1 MIFTPLSTQNIS
13 EQLPLNGTIPSEDWG
28 SGGSGVS
35 LGPKVVN
42 ICGGFALAAT
52 LVSLLAMLSH
62 LKNYTKPTL
71 QRFVIRI
78 KWMIPV
84 FSISTWISLV
94 SLDLAFYVDAIRDV
108 YEAFVIYCFF
118 SLMVNY
124 MGGERGLL
132 TKLYGRPPTKHM
144 WPAYYFSKE
153 MEVGDP
159 YSFLFLK
166 RGILQYVYIKPIIAV
181 ATMWLKYTN
190 NYDENDLSLSSGY
203 FYITFVYNISV
214 CVSLYCLVF
223 LFQTIKDDIREYR
236 PLAKFLCV
244 KAIVFFTFW
253 QGLVI
258 SALVSTGLVHLGDG
272 LSEEHTAVALQDSV
286 ICIELLVA
294 AIAHW
299 YAFTYSD
306 YIPEHGTIVRLKLYY
321 AIRDAIGIKDIILD
335 SVETYSGD
343 QYNYRTFEPVSVGA
357 VTEIG
362 RKNRLKAGLRF
373 SSGGQHKY
381 WLDNQARGSSATSRL
396 LDDAESPGSHEY
408 IPTVDLSF
416 DSVILDSEA
425 ESLYDSSRHFTFG
438 DYNIP
443 TIETPSTPTRRYSPS
458 LSGQRRPSS
467 RSSRRTNMQ
476 KSTLSPNEP
485 SEGSKRV
492 ASPLATQEISEPQT
506 KEIFEPQ
513 IKDGTQNNIN
523 KSPSVNRSGSLVA
536 SPWNS
541 SIQRDQAGWQ
551 EELRRAANRQAE
563 DNEESDA
570 ALDPWKRQNLY
581 F

>member
-1 MIFTPLSTQNIS
+1 MFFALLSAQNVS
-13 EQLPLNGTIPSEDWG
+13 EQVPTNGTFPSEDWG
-28 SGGSGVS
+28 SGGSGAS
-35 LGPKVVN
+35 LGPRVVN

-52 LVSLLAMLSH
+52 LVSLLAMLTH
-62 LKNYTKPTL
+62 LKNYTKPNL

-118 SLMVNY
+118 ALMVNY

-166 RGILQYVYIKPIIAV
+166 RGILQYVYIKPIIAF

-190 NYDENDLSLSSGY
+190 NYDENNLSLSSGY
-203 FYITFVYNISV
+203 FYITFIYNISV

-223 LFQTIKDDIREYR
+223 LFQTIKEDIHEYR

-258 SALVSTGLVHLGDG
+258 SALVSTGLVQIGTG
-272 LSEEHTAVALQDSV
+272 LTHEHIAVALQDSV

-299 YAFTYSD
+299 YAFTCSD
-306 YIPEHGTIVRLKLYY
+306 YIPKHGTLVRLKLYY
-321 AIRDAIGIKDIILD
+321 AFRDAIGFKDIILD
-335 SVETYSGD
+335 SVETYSGS

-362 RKNRLKAGLRF
+362 RRNRLKAGLRF

-381 WLDNQARGSSATSRL
+381 WLDSQIRGGSASRL
-396 LDDAESPGSHEY
+396 LDDAESPGSYEY
-408 IPTVDLSF
+408 IPTVELSF
-416 DSVILDSEA
+416 DSVIFDSEA
-425 ESLYDSSRHFTFG
+425 ETLYDSSRHFAFG

-443 TIETPSTPTRRYSPS
+443 TIETPLAPSRLHSSSPF
-458 LSGQRRPSS
+458 GQRRPRPS
-467 RSSRRTNMQ
+467 RQTFMQ
-476 KSTLSPNEP
+476 KSTLPTNQRIERSN
-485 SEGSKRV
+485 RV
-492 ASPLATQEISEPQT
+492 VSPLAT
-506 KEIFEPQ
+506 KEINQPLAQEVKQPQ
-513 IKDGTQNNIN
+513 NKQNLAQTNTGS
-523 KSPSVNRSGSLVA
+523 SPRFTHSNSLNA
-536 SPWNS
+536 SPWYS
-541 SIQRDQAGWQ
+541 SIQRDQSGWQ

-563 DNEESDA
+563 HSEEIDA
-570 ALDPWKRQNLY
+570 ALDPWKKQN
-581 F
+581 FDF